1 MQGNPVFIRCDA
13 CGARFR
19 FDRALIAGYRGA
31 RFRCRGCGHPI
42 VVSVPEEPSAPRGT
56 AFTGIRANPREP
68 LSFPNADP
76 PPARG
81 REPAAARSIR
91 SSPMAVPVAEEAP
104 PAKPVPDNLVDL
116 QRIRESHR
124 GPVASGAHDLSD
136 RIGRYILAS
145 VPLCAET
152 EPEIPSAGAPARRI
166 ATDSTPDGQKG
177 FLEGMFRWRD
187 PDPPKRAALLSSIRI
202 PLLLIA
208 FGTALAYI
216 GFQLVVYLAR

>member
-1 MQGNPVFIRCDA
+1 LLYDLRLVFPGPDRHFLGETMQGNPVFIRCDA

-42 VVSVPEEPSAPRGT
+42 AVSVPDEPPVPRGT
-56 AFTGIRANPREP
+56 AFTVIRANPQEQ

-76 PPARG
+76 
-81 REPAAARSIR
+81 
-91 SSPMAVPVAEEAP
+91 VAEEAP
-104 PAKPVPDNLVDL
+104 AAKPVPDNLVDL

-124 GPVASGAHDLSD
+124 GPVASGALDLSD

-152 EPEIPSAGAPARRI
+152 EPEVPPAGAPARRI
-166 ATDSTPDGQKG
+166 ATDSAPDGQKG

-202 PLLLIA
+202 PLLFIA
-208 FGTALAYI
+208 FGTVLAYI